1 MAVNRE
7 KLKAISSE
15 DLAQLF
21 NNDGLEL
28 IYTHLASMGNFRKL
42 VDKMPAVE
50 DKQVSVA

>member
-28 IYTHLASMGNFRKL
+28 IYTHLASMRNFSKL
-42 VDKMPAVE
+42 VNKMPAVE
-50 DKQVSVA
+50 VKQEDAA